1 MRHGADIYLVTRVH
15 GLRTHIIP
23 ARDIKIL
30 AKAKSLRDVFD
41 NLMKTDYATD
51 LGQLPAQDNDAA
63 TLERIFHKKLVDRFF
78 FLSRTAQGK
87 MQDLLIKYSA
97 RFEVENIKRIVRAKH
112 GGVTSERPDLIPLP
126 REHSLVNFPALLS
139 AKDIDEVASLL
150 RDTPYR
156 VLLDKVESYKQSES
170 TMILEAALDSVYFSN
185 VWELAGKVPD
195 GEGVRDLIG
204 EEIDLRN
211 LLIAFSLKAREI
223 PQRVIEETIIPLFYA
238 FPKATLHSLLQA
250 RLEDMPSILTRRYSR
265 LASEAANL
273 LKNESTLPFE
283 WPFFRQLYSHASEAM
298 SAYPL
303 QAGYVLAYL
312 LLCECETKN
321 LVTIVTGKQLDLSD
335 EEISK
340 GLYEV

>member
-1 MRHGADIYLVTRVH
+1 
-15 GLRTHIIP
+15 
-23 ARDIKIL
+23 L

-41 NLMKTDYATD
+41 SLMKTEYATE
-51 LGQLPAQDNDAA
+51 LSQLSSRDNDAA
-63 TLERIFHKKLVDRFF
+63 TLEGIFQKKLVDRFF

-112 GGVTSERPDLIPLP
+112 GGMTSEQLTLIPVP
-126 REHSLVNFPALLS
+126 REHSLVNFAALVS
-139 AKDIDEVASLL
+139 AEDIDEVASLL
-150 RDTPYR
+150 RDTPYH

-170 TMILEAALDSVYFSN
+170 TMVLEAALDSAYFSN

-195 GEGVRDLIG
+195 RKGVRDLVG

-223 PQRVIEETIIPLFYA
+223 PQRVIEETLIPLFYA
-238 FPKATLHSLLQA
+238 IPKDTIHSLLQA
-250 RLEDMPSILTRRYSR
+250 RLEDVPSVLTRRYSR
-265 LASEAANL
+265 LASEVANL
-273 LKNESTLPFE
+273 LKSQSTLPFE
-283 WPFFRQLYSHASEAM
+283 WPFFRQLYSDASEAM
-298 SAYPL
+298 RAYPF

-321 LVTIVTGKQLDLSD
+321 LVTIVMGKQLDLGE

>member
-23 ARDIKIL
+23 ARDITML

-41 NLMKTDYATD
+41 SLMKTEYATE
-51 LGQLPAQDNDAA
+51 LGQIPAQNNDAA
-63 TLERIFHKKLVDRFF
+63 TLEGIFHRKLVDRFF

-112 GGVTSERPDLIPLP
+112 GGITSERPDLIPVP
-126 REHSLVNFPALLS
+126 REHSLVNFAALLN

-150 RDTPYR
+150 RDTPYH
-156 VLLDKVESYKQSES
+156 VPLDKVESYKQSGS
-170 TMILEAALDSVYFSN
+170 TMVLEGALDSVYFSN
-185 VWELAGKVPD
+185 VWELANKVRDGK
-195 GEGVRDLIG
+195 GVRDLIG

-211 LLIAFSLKAREI
+211 LLIAFSLRAREI
-223 PQRVIEETIIPLFYA
+223 PRKVIEETIIPVFYGI
-238 FPKATLHSLLQA
+238 PKATLHSLLQA
-250 RLEDMPSILTRRYSR
+250 RLEDVPGILTRRYSR
-265 LASEAANL
+265 PAYEATNL
-273 LKNESTLPFE
+273 LKSKSTQPFE
-283 WPFFRQLYSHASEAM
+283 WPFFRQLYSDASEAM
-298 SAYPL
+298 RAHPL
-303 QAGYVLAYL
+303 QAEYVLAYL

-321 LVTIVTGKQLDLSD
+321 LVTIVTGKQLDLSE